1 MRKTKESTESKPHD
15 EQETHAIGSVSSR
28 FLASSALSLLGNS
41 ISSVAL
47 PLALLVTTGDA
58 LAAGAIALICM
69 LPQAVAGVIGGAALD
84 ILNRRDVSVISD
96 LVSAMSV
103 AMLPVIDAT
112 IGLSFGWFVV
122 FGLIGAVGDIPG
134 MTARDALL
142 PAVCK
147 KDRVDMQRFVGLSQS
162 ADSLI
167 MIIGPSTA
175 AFIVGLSGPITAFTV
190 TAITSTLAACITLFI
205 PREVGKIPSQTI
217 PNQGTIT
224 RALESATSGLRTLF
238 LENPFLRTCIVFTL
252 LMIAALG
259 GFQGL
264 VLPVYFVE
272 IERADLLGFVL
283 AAISSGILIGTS
295 AYSILAKKLSHR
307 TWYAV
312 SLLGMLFGMVIMAFL
327 PTFLLLL
334 LGAVMLGF
342 FSGPFSA
349 LLGFRMLEAIPDE
362 VRGSVLGIQNS
373 LLLIVSPT
381 SVFIASVLTSLLGVG
396 ATAMILAAA
405 WLAFTVYAL
414 TTRSMR
420 DI

>member
-1 MRKTKESTESKPHD
+1 MRKARESTGSKPHD
-15 EQETHAIGSVSSR
+15 KQEECAIGPISSR

-47 PLALLVTTGDA
+47 PLALLVTTGDV
-58 LAAGAIALICM
+58 LAAGTIALICM

-84 ILNRRDVSVISD
+84 VLNRRDVSVISD
-96 LVSAMSV
+96 LVSAASV

-142 PAVCK
+142 PTVCT
-147 KDRVDMQRFVGLSQS
+147 KDKVDMQRFVGISQS
-162 ADSLI
+162 ADSFV

-175 AFIVGLSGPITAFTV
+175 AFVVGFSGPIAAFTV
-190 TAITSTLAACITLFI
+190 TAITSALAACITLFI
-205 PREVGKIPSQTI
+205 PREVGRIPSQSI
-217 PNQGTIT
+217 PDQGTIT
-224 RALESATSGLRTLF
+224 RALESAKSGLRTLF
-238 LENPFLRTCIVFTL
+238 LENHFLRTCIVFTL
-252 LMIAALG
+252 LMVAALG

-283 AAISSGILIGTS
+283 AAISSGILIGTG
-295 AYSILAKKLSHR
+295 AYSILAKKLSRR
-307 TWYAV
+307 TWYV
-312 SLLGMLFGMVIMAFL
+312 GSLLGMFFGMIIMSFL
-327 PTFLLLL
+327 PTFPLLL

-349 LLGFRMLEAIPDE
+349 VLGFRMLEAIPDE

-373 LLLIVSPT
+373 LLLVTSPT

-396 ATAMILAAA
+396 TTATILAAA

-414 TTRSMR
+414 IARSMR